1 MRHYAAVVVV
11 VRGEDWRAIV
21 TGVWQQSNNCVNSQS
36 SWRRAFEA
44 LRRSPCDAAIGI
56 NSSLPAAAGEG
67 LRANL
72 QPLSEREDLYR
83 YGFAVAPG
91 LAAGAVD
98 IGEAVSSAPGDAAGE
113 ETGEG

>member
-1 MRHYAAVVVV
+1 MR
-11 VRGEDWRAIV
+11 ELAIIV
-21 TGVWQQSNNCVNSQS
+21 AT
-36 SWRRAFEA
+36 RIEA
-44 LRRSPCDAAIGI
+44 LRRSPCDAEIGI
-56 NSSLPAAAGEG
+56 NSSLPAAGEG

-72 QPLSEREDLYR
+72 QPLSEREDLSR

>member
-1 MRHYAAVVVV
+1 MR
-11 VRGEDWRAIV
+11 ELAIIV
-21 TGVWQQSNNCVNSQS
+21 AT
-36 SWRRAFEA
+36 RIEA

-56 NSSLPAAAGEG
+56 NSSLPAAGEG